1 MFNLPDDIIDL
12 IMEYKTEEEQKDN
25 KNKMIKELK
34 GVISYAKYDHM
45 EHNLNYIDF
54 DDHINTNKLTNVI
67 LYVYEDYKN
76 IY

>member
-1 MFNLPDDIIDL
+1 MFN
-12 IMEYKTEEEQKDN
+12 KTEEVQKDN

-34 GVISYAKYDHM
+34 GVISYAKFDHM
-45 EHNLNYIDF
+45 EYCKELNLNYFDF